1 MTSTEQLS
9 VYVRQWHPS
18 TLTLD
23 LPKEVV
29 LQDSVVEEL
38 KEEVRIIQIILHCI
52 FHLVHRPFNP
62 QTEKW
67 RSSSC
72 RLTLDIFCKVLLPD
86 NKNLLLEQSS
96 PK

>member
-38 KEEVRIIQIILHCI
+38 KDEVRGNSIWSKVKLIGD
-52 FHLVHRPFNP
+52 VHVPSEGP
-62 QTEKW
+62 
-67 RSSSC
+67 
-72 RLTLDIFCKVLLPD
+72 RLIPPPCH
-86 NKNLLLEQSS
+86 
-96 PK
+96 

>member
-23 LPKEVV
+23 PPKEVV

-38 KEEVRIIQIILHCI
+38 KEEVRIIHSNHII
-52 FHLVHRPFNP
+52 FHLVCRPFNH

-67 RSSSC
+67 RSSRC
-72 RLTLDIFCKVLLPD
+72 HLT
-86 NKNLLLEQSS
+86 
-96 PK
+96 